1 VTEDGAGEVRLAVT
15 GMTCAACVGRVQRI
29 LEKQE
34 GVESA
39 VVNLTTERARV
50 RPSPGAHLDGA
61 PLLAALAKAGFGGE
75 EVSARA
81 GGSDAV
87 ALQRAHAREALHRL
101 ALAAPLTLPVFAIA
115 MFGWGFP
122 GSDWVQLVLTA
133 VVVFGPGFNFLQT
146 AWKLARGGSANMDSL
161 VSIGTLAAFFLSL
174 HSLLSQHATG
184 GPPGPLYFE
193 SAAVIVTLILLG
205 RWLEA
210 RAKGRAADA
219 IAALA
224 RLQPSTA
231 RRRDPATGLESE
243 VAVDLLEPG
252 DVVVLRPGERV
263 PVDGELVEG
272 RGHVDESMLTGEPL
286 PVAKAPGDMVT
297 GGTVNATTA
306 LAVRVTRVGEG
317 TTLARILQLVQDAQA
332 SRAPI
337 QRLADRVAAVF
348 VPIVL
353 VLASL
358 TLTAWLLFTDATFAQ
373 ALLHVVAVLV
383 IACPC
388 ALGLATPTAVLVGS
402 GRAARHGVLI
412 KDAASL
418 ERLQAVDV
426 VVFDK
431 TGTLTQGKPE
441 VVAAEG
447 PDPEATLPVVAGLEA
462 LSDHPLARA
471 VVRWAEDQGIEP
483 LAAEGLREE
492 LGAGVVGVVDGRRA
506 AAGSPALLEREGFDL
521 SPVEAWLAEQERAGR
536 TVFACAAEGVPP
548 LALAVDDPVRKDAR
562 EAIARLERLGV
573 ESHLLTGDARDS
585 ALRVASAVGLDP
597 ARVQARLL
605 PEDKAAHVQ
614 RLKDEGRVVAVVGD
628 GINDAPALALADVGI
643 AIGSGTD
650 VALEAAGVAL
660 LRSEPSAVAD
670 AVGLSRATLRTIRQ
684 NLFWAFA
691 YNCVGIPVAALGYL
705 NPMIAALAM
714 AFSSVSV
721 VTNSLLL
728 KGRRLPAA
736 AVRD

>member
-1 VTEDGAGEVRLAVT
+1 
-15 GMTCAACVGRVQRI
+15 MTCAACVGRVQRV

-39 VVNLTTERARV
+39 VVNLATQRARV
-50 RPSPGAHLDGA
+50 SLQEGAVADPDRLVT
-61 PLLAALAKAGFGGE
+61 ALVKAGYAGE
-75 EVSARA
+75 EVAAGA
-81 GGSDAV
+81 GGGDAA
-87 ALQRAHAREALHRL
+87 ALQQAHARLALRRL
-101 ALAAPLTLPVFAIA
+101 LLAAPLTVPVFLVA
-115 MFGWGFP
+115 MFGLDLP

-133 VVVFGPGFNFLQT
+133 VVVFVAGGSFLST
-146 AWKLARGGSANMDSL
+146 AWKLARGGSASMDTL
-161 VSIGTLAAFFLSL
+161 VSIGTLSAFFLSV
-174 HSLLSQHATG
+174 HSLLVRRLDG
-184 GPPGPLYFE
+184 GVEGPLYFE

-210 RAKGRAADA
+210 RAKGQAADA

-231 RRRDPATGLESE
+231 RRRDPATGVESE
-243 VAVDLLEPG
+243 VAVDDLAPG
-252 DVVVLRPGERV
+252 DLVVLRPGERV
-263 PVDGELVEG
+263 PVDGEVVDG
-272 RGHVDESMLTGEPL
+272 HGHVDESMLTGEPL
-286 PVAKAPGDMVT
+286 PVAKATGDAIT
-297 GGTVNATTA
+297 GGTVNTTTA
-306 LAVRVTRVGEG
+306 LTLRVTRVGEG
-317 TTLARILQLVQDAQA
+317 TTLSRILTLVQDAQA

-353 VLASL
+353 VLAL
-358 TLTAWLLFTDATFAQ
+358 ITLAAWLTFTDVAFSE

-402 GRAARHGVLI
+402 GRAARHGVLV

-426 VVFDK
+426 VIFDK
-431 TGTLTQGKPE
+431 TGTLTEGRPA
-441 VVAAEG
+441 VVGTTGEEQ
-447 PDPEATLPVVAGLEA
+447 EALLPFAAGLES

-471 VVRWAEDQGIEP
+471 VVQWASDQGIP
-483 LAAEGLREE
+483 PAEAQDLREE
-492 LGAGVVGVVDGRRA
+492 LGAGALGTVAGRRVA
-506 AAGSPALLEREGFDL
+506 IGSTRLLESEGFDVSSL
-521 SPVEAWLAEQERAGR
+521 ADWPAEQEAAGR
-536 TVFACAAEGVPP
+536 TVFACAAEGLLPM
-548 LALAVDDPVRKDAR
+548 AFAVDDPVRQDAG
-562 EAIARLERLGV
+562 EAVNRLRGLGV
-573 ESHLLTGDARDS
+573 ESFLLTGDARES
-585 ALRVASAVGLDP
+585 AERVAEAVGIEP
-597 ARVQARLL
+597 ERVKARLL
-605 PEDKAAHVQ
+605 PEDKAAVVAE
-614 RLKDEGRVVAVVGD
+614 LKQAGRIVAVVGD

-650 VALEAAGVAL
+650 VALETASVAL

-670 AVGLSRATLRTIRQ
+670 AVALSRATLRTIRQ

-691 YNCVGIPVAALGYL
+691 YNCVGIPVAALGLL

-728 KGRRLPAA
+728 RNRRLPES
-736 AVRD
+736 